1 MVAGTGVCTYI
12 YYRTRRCGSTREWS
26 RGSESGRACARLSAS
41 CSVAAALGSFDVP
54 FVSAH
59 GGRESFC
66 SCLSVVLGIGCTRI
80 RSCARSNE
88 NENIAS
94 EECSIYLTLI
104 VCVAVGCACENPER
118 TGELRSEPNAARRP
132 RRPQAGAPR
141 GPRRRKHAA
150 PISTRSSDSLR
161 KHAWQ
166 GQPHLGADMTTRHV
180 L

>member
-1 MVAGTGVCTYI
+1 MPVPACVRTFTTGRADAGARV
-12 YYRTRRCGSTREWS
+12 
-26 RGSESGRACARLSAS
+26 SGRAVPNLVARARD
-41 CSVAAALGSFDVP
+41 CPPAALWPLRSGRSTFRSSRRTAGERV
-54 FVSAH
+54 FV
-59 GGRESFC
+59 
-66 SCLSVVLGIGCTRI
+66 CLSDSVVLGIGCTRI

-141 GPRRRKHAA
+141 AAARGGANTPRRFLLALVIA
-150 PISTRSSDSLR
+150 YEST
-161 KHAWQ
+161 
-166 GQPHLGADMTTRHV
+166 LGRASRT
-180 L
+180 